1 MPFRINGIVRH
12 YMGIRA
18 MTKLSS
24 RDFNQDVGRAKRAA
38 DQGPVIITDRGKPA
52 YVLLTYENYRALAH
66 SAPSILDLLDQ
77 HGTEAGDF
85 EAPVMASGSLK
96 PASFA

>member
-1 MPFRINGIVRH
+1 
-12 YMGIRA
+12 

-38 DQGPVIITDRGKPA
+38 DDGPVIITDRGKPA
-52 YVLLTYENYRALAH
+52 YVLLTYDSYRALAQA
-66 SAPSILDLLDQ
+66 APSILDLLDQ
-77 HGTEAGDF
+77 HGPGEAEF
-85 EAPVMASGSLK
+85 EAPAMASGSVK

>member
-1 MPFRINGIVRH
+1 
-12 YMGIRA
+12 

-24 RDFNQDVGRAKRAA
+24 REFNQDVGRAKREA

-52 YVLLTYENYRALAH
+52 YVLLRYESYRALAH
-66 SAPSILDLLDQ
+66 AAPSILDLLDQ
-77 HGTEAGDF
+77 HGPEPDEF
-85 EAPVMASGSLK
+85 EAPAMASGSLK

>member
-1 MPFRINGIVRH
+1 
-12 YMGIRA
+12 

-24 RDFNQDVGRAKRAA
+24 REFNQDVGRAKRAA
-38 DQGPVIITDRGKPA
+38 DDGPVVITDRGKPA
-52 YVLLTYENYRALAH
+52 YVLITFEAYRALAH

-77 HGTEAGDF
+77 NGAGETAF
-85 EAPVMASGSLK
+85 EAPAMASGSLK

>member
-1 MPFRINGIVRH
+1 
-12 YMGIRA
+12 

-38 DQGPVIITDRGKPA
+38 DDGPVIITDRGKPA
-52 YVLLTYENYRALAH
+52 YVLITYESYRALAQ

-77 HGTEAGDF
+77 HGAGDTDF
-85 EAPVMASGSLK
+85 EAPAMASGSLK

>member
-1 MPFRINGIVRH
+1 
-12 YMGIRA
+12 

-24 RDFNQDVGRAKRAA
+24 REFNQDVGRAKRAA

-52 YVLLTYENYRALAH
+52 YVLVTYEAYRALAQA
-66 SAPSILDLLDQ
+66 APSILDLLDQ
-77 HGTEAGDF
+77 HGPDVSEF
-85 EAPVMASGSLK
+85 EAPGMASGSIK